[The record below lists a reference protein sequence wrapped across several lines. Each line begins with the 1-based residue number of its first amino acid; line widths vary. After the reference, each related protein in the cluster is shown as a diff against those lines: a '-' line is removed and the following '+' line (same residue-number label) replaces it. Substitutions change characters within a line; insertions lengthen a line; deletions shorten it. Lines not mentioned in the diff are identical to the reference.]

1 MMDGIQVITLCTGAV
16 VLTICAMYAAIEAL
30 RCRNRQLRQEIR
42 EERAENARLRSMLQ
56 LSGTEMDI
64 LRGQI
69 ELENEK
75 HREAVALMAHEA
87 GERYKTKSLLLRQ
100 KWQEAVG

>member
-1 MMDGIQVITLCTGAV
+1 MKDLQLFTAVAGGIILTFSVMIT
-16 VLTICAMYAAIEAL
+16 TIEYL
-30 RCRNRQLRQEIR
+30 RMKNRALRQELR
-42 EERAENARLRSMLQ
+42 QAKAENARLRSLLQ
-56 LSGTEMDI
+56 LSDTERDI
-64 LRGQI
+64 LMGQM